1 MAHRG
6 ESETTQTAAFDAAV
20 DAIGRGEAVIY
31 PTETVYGLGADAT
44 DQDAVSRV
52 FEIKGRDESKPV
64 SVGFADLET
73 AIQYTNPTDR
83 DREFIE
89 TFLPGPVTVLVER
102 GPSLPAVLTAGQPT
116 VGVRIPD
123 NAVARELARRA
134 GPITATSANR
144 SGSPSVRRPAELSP
158 TIRSAVGAII
168 DTGEAHGG
176 ESTVVDVNA
185 GVIHRRGALADE
197 IETWL
202 AAH

>member
-20 DAIGRGEAVIY
+20 DAIGRGEAVVY

-158 TIRSAVGAII
+158 AIRSAVGAII
-168 DTGEAHGG
+168 DTGKAPGG

-202 AAH
+202 AEH